1 MAFCIPMFFKFLP
14 ITFFAHRAFA
24 GHIHFYTRLKSAL
37 TEVSAP
43 KTQTPLVAKPTLRNK
58 ESLTSTETEFVFLTN
73 SHYGREKGIVSLQ

>member
-1 MAFCIPMFFKFLP
+1 MGLYKKVSLLIFPPKI
-14 ITFFAHRAFA
+14 
-24 GHIHFYTRLKSAL
+24 KSAL

-73 SHYGREKGIVSLQ
+73 SHCGREKGIVSLWRDSMITHYKVGLAGL